1 MSEAWILDDF
11 EAGLTQLDA
20 ALSGRVS
27 SDLERAG
34 CIQYFEFTF
43 ELAWKSIRMRSADL
57 GQPDCLS
64 PKSCLRQAFMNG
76 WIGNEDMWL
85 NMLDARNRMSHTYR
99 AKDAMKVFE
108 SLSDFLPEFHQLLT
122 ALRKPD

>member
-1 MSEAWILDDF
+1 
-11 EAGLTQLDA
+11 
-20 ALSGRVS
+20 
-27 SDLERAG
+27 
-34 CIQYFEFTF
+34 
-43 ELAWKSIRMRSADL
+43 MRSADL

-108 SLSDFLPEFHQLLT
+108 PLSDFLPEFHRLLT